1 MNGSAPLTS
10 RSGCARLAAE
20 TKKNG
25 ARPASWPGNAPVSE
39 GSSRGNDTADSR
51 KEPERG
57 IYAHLCRFTV
67 ENTSDP
73 GFAMRVKNSRLKRHK
88 CRAPIVFLNQPWRL

>member
-1 MNGSAPLTS
+1 M
-10 RSGCARLAAE
+10 
-20 TKKNG
+20 
-25 ARPASWPGNAPVSE
+25 
-39 GSSRGNDTADSR
+39 ADSR

-73 GFAMRVKNSRLKRHK
+73 DVAMLVRNSSLKRHK
-88 CRAPIVFLNQPWRL
+88 CRAPIVFLNQPRVGPTSCSLNLETRAVLLHNWDVPYGEL